1 MSNDNN
7 IEEKDY
13 NWKEEHEKILK
24 GWGDKALCFKMMH
37 ERANKRFWCLNAWFN
52 IPVIIISTIT
62 GTGNFASKNF
72 GDYAELIILVSGAFN
87 IFSGILATIA
97 TYTGVAQQ
105 LEAHRF
111 ASISW
116 DKFARKI
123 QIELAKAR
131 DDRAKAKDFLKQ
143 ASEEYDR
150 LIEMSPILPNDI
162 IRWFS
167 NVVETGEPESQL
179 GDCETCCFE
188 CVCFPF
194 GCTFCS
200 CFHICCCSCLNLG
213 GLCTQSQ
220 KKNKNIDSK
229 ILWKQIELPEILGRI
244 KPTEIAVEPEPEPE
258 VKKQETRV
266 NMYNIYSNT

>member
-1 MSNDNN
+1 MN
-7 IEEKDY
+7 IDDGEKDY
-13 NWKEEHEKILK
+13 NWKDEHETILK
-24 GWGDKALCFKMMH
+24 GWGDKSLCFKMMH

-52 IPVIIISTIT
+52 IPVIIISTIS
-62 GTGNFASKNF
+62 GTSNFASSNF
-72 GDYAELIILVSGAFN
+72 GNYADLIILVSGGLN

-105 LEAHRF
+105 LEAHKF

-123 QIELAKAR
+123 QIELAKSR
-131 DDRAKAKDFLKQ
+131 DDRARAKDFLKQ
-143 ASEEYDR
+143 ASEEYNR
-150 LIEMSPILPNDI
+150 LLEMSPILPNDI

-200 CFHICCCSCLNLG
+200 CFHICCFNFSGMCKKN
-213 GLCTQSQ
+213 Q
-220 KKNKNIDSK
+220 KKNVDSK

-244 KPTEIAVEPEPEPE
+244 KPTEIAIEPEPVVE
-258 VKKQETRV
+258 VKKQENIV
-266 NMYNIYSNT
+266 NMYDIYSTT